1 MINIKQIRNIV
12 EDNVGF
18 NLEIKGRKRHHSDA
32 RAIFY
37 KLCREYT
44 NDTFVTIGEELN
56 KNYATVVH
64 GVHKIFPVV
73 DQVLYTSIKQ
83 QINNSGRKEIS
94 TKALNTIRR
103 EIGIKALNTVANIE
117 YSVNWSDL
125 NEKQIEFI
133 QQNYFLQK

>member
-1 MINIKQIRNIV
+1 MINIKQIRDIV

-18 NLEIKGRKRHHSDA
+18 NLEIKGRKRYHSDA
-32 RAIFY
+32 RALFY

-44 NDTFVTIGEELN
+44 NDTFETIGNELN

-64 GVHKIFPVV
+64 GVHKVFPVT

-83 QINNSGRKEIS
+83 QINNSGRR
-94 TKALNTIRR
+94 A
-103 EIGIKALNTVANIE
+103 IGIKALNTIASIE
-117 YSVNWSDL
+117 YGINWSDL
-125 NEKQIEFI
+125 NEEQLEFI

>member
-1 MINIKQIRNIV
+1 MINIKQIRDIV
-12 EDNVGF
+12 ENNVGF
-18 NLEIKGRKRHHSDA
+18 NLEVRSRKRHHSDA

-83 QINNSGRKEIS
+83 QINNSGRR
-94 TKALNTIRR
+94 A
-103 EIGIKALNTVANIE
+103 IGIKALNTIASIE
-117 YSVNWSDL
+117 YGVNWSDL
-125 NEKQIEFI
+125 NEEQLEFI

>member
-1 MINIKQIRNIV
+1 MINIKQIRDIV

-18 NLEIKGRKRHHSDA
+18 NLEIKGRKRYHSDA
-32 RAIFY
+32 RALFY

-44 NDTFVTIGEELN
+44 NDTFETIGNELN

-64 GVHKIFPVV
+64 GVHKVFPVT

-83 QINNSGRKEIS
+83 QINNSGRRAIGV
-94 TKALNTIRR
+94 KALNTI
-103 EIGIKALNTVANIE
+103 ASIE
-117 YSVNWSDL
+117 YGVNWSDL
-125 NEKQIEFI
+125 NEEQLELI